1 MAQYKIQQGDTLSAL
16 ARKYGTSVDALMQ
29 MNPQIQDRD
38 LIYYDRM
45 MTVPGAGTVAGT
57 PPDIAG
63 GPSVAS
69 LDDINQAI
77 NQYGSVT
84 PAPSTSS
91 SSRYLSGDMFS
102 PETLGTADSSNMD
115 TSGSSNM
122 FANAFG
128 TVKDYINAEK
138 PFTGEEYAKS
148 IIEDRQKLIADNY
161 GTSGQPTISELFSN
175 IKPPVS
181 SNPYQIM
188 STEGASSIGP
198 TIEDTLSP
206 IKESVVKSANKA
218 GKAVQQL
225 ITEAPDQLEGAITSF
240 ANNEVAAI
248 LEGLNKADRFIKD
261 GDLSFLMKKYSD
273 SITDQAK
280 EGAESFAK
288 NIGIIRKDFVDTLS
302 DFAQDNNLDMQSLVE
317 AIDVD
322 ALYDFT
328 GIKNKKKERE
338 IRLAEQRRLELE
350 RQRRMAVNK
359 RTSGVP
365 ISSYAQGGL
374 AQQAKNVAAQGR
386 YGDSMLLHV
395 NPAEVA
401 GLSQVMPL
409 TVNPETGQPEAF
421 LPFLLPILGSIGGSA
436 LAGSSLLAGT
446 ALAGKAAL
454 LGAIGSGL
462 GTYAATGDAKKGLM
476 SGLMGYGLGT
486 ALGSGAKAANAAT
499 GAKDAAV
506 ASANATLPANV
517 MGPPVPPPPVV
528 GPPAP
533 VGASGSIFS
542 NVKDIASAPKEGLG
556 GFFTQ
561 MSKPSSFIPTYAGAA
576 GYGMMNSQEEFNR
589 QMENLKANDTEEYN
603 RILAEHPEYIPML
616 SGYQTYRGGRR
627 TEQAKKE
634 FKPTAGVEARDIN
647 PFFMAGFQPEVGYL
661 KNLNPSSAQ
670 IVSGQSG
677 YAFGTEGSDMPAM
690 TAPFDPTQTA
700 GYQSFYN
707 APTGQPYS
715 IDPFQ
720 KQTFERGPA
729 PVMPDPMPVTEAVAD
744 AEPNVPIYVPPVE
757 ETRVEPFNPASLIS
771 PDSLNEVASVLT
783 SGMSREAREERD
795 TGVPMNGMMD
805 MTPPPPREAPTIA
818 PRQAPTPMYMPD
830 TSNLSREEIESG
842 AFDSSLLGSTVAS
855 PIVQD
860 YFAPP
865 PPVTTT
871 VPRGQD
877 RARRGRGGRNRK
889 AEGGKTYPNEGLE
902 ALAKEAPEAVK
913 AMGYQEGGLT
923 QEAMSD
929 PVTQEVVK
937 YISGESGNDQVV
949 SQFVNKYGSEAFMQ
963 LREMILQQMSGGQS
977 QTEGLISGGD
987 MGGMT
992 DDIPM
997 TISGGPAAVSQ
1008 GEYIV
1013 PADVV
1018 SGIGDGD
1025 TESGASILDDMLD
1038 NVRMAR
1044 TGTTK
1049 QAPRLANVGGLMPA

>member
-45 MTVPGAGTVAGT
+45 MSVPGAGTPPPVAGPSPNT
-57 PPDIAG
+57 NIDNIPG
-63 GPSVAS
+63 GPSLLSV
-69 LDDINQAI
+69 DDINRM
-77 NQYGSVT
+77 
-84 PAPSTSS
+84 TSEAS
-91 SSRYLSGDMFS
+91 QTG
-102 PETLGTADSSNMD
+102 
-115 TSGSSNM
+115 
-122 FANAFG
+122 ANF
-128 TVKDYINAEK
+128 
-138 PFTGEEYAKS
+138 
-148 IIEDRQKLIADNY
+148 
-161 GTSGQPTISELFSN
+161 FSN
-175 IKPPVS
+175 LMPDASDDAVAYAQSQIVDQDKLDRAIAEASKDFHPKNIFSNLKQFAQDTGGNIQNFVANNAPPVTYDPFQVTS
-181 SNPYQIM
+181 VQ
-188 STEGASSIGP
+188 GP
-198 TIEDTLSP
+198 STIEDTLSP
-206 IKESVVKSANKA
+206 MKESVIQSANKA
-218 GKAVQQL
+218 GQAVQE
-225 ITEAPDQLEGAITSF
+225 IIKDAPDAIKGSLSSF
-240 ANNEVAAI
+240 ANNEIAAI
-248 LEGLNKADRFIKD
+248 LGGLNKADRFIKD

-273 SITDQAK
+273 SITDKAK
-280 EGAESFAK
+280 EGAESFAS
-288 NIGIIRKDFVDTLS
+288 NINIIRKDFVDTLS
-302 DFAQDNNLDMQSLVE
+302 DFAQDNNLDVQSLVE

-328 GIKNKKKERE
+328 GIKNRKKERE

-421 LPFLLPILGSIGGSA
+421 LPFLLPLLGSVA
-436 LAGSSLLAGT
+436 AP
-446 ALAGKAAL
+446 AL
-454 LGAIGSGL
+454 LGSTALGGFLGSAGLAALGSGL
-462 GTYAATGDAKKGLM
+462 GTFAATGDAKKGLM
-476 SGLMGYGLGT
+476 SGLMGYGIGKALGAGASALGGKGATDAATMTVKAGDILSGIAGQQGTTVAELAKLNEIANPDLIKIGQTINLPSAVGSSVTTPLENIGTLAGAKGEGLKAFGT
-486 ALGSGAKAANAAT
+486 A
-499 GAKDAAV
+499 
-506 ASANATLPANV
+506 
-517 MGPPVPPPPVV
+517 
-528 GPPAP
+528 
-533 VGASGSIFS
+533 
-542 NVKDIASAPKEGLG
+542 
-556 GFFTQ
+556 
-561 MSKPSSFIPTYAGAA
+561 MSKPSAYIPTYLGAS
-576 GYGMMNSQEEFNR
+576 GYGMMNSQEDFNR
-589 QMENLKANDTEEYN
+589 QMENLKTSDTEEYN
-603 RILAEHPEYIPML
+603 RILAQHPEYIPML
-616 SGYQTYRGGRR
+616 SGFNQPQTYRGGRK

-677 YAFGTEGSDMPAM
+677 YAFGTEGSDMPSM

-729 PVMPDPMPVTEAVAD
+729 PVMPDPVPAPVTEAVAD

-757 ETRVEPFNPASLIS
+757 ETSDPVSSLI
-771 PDSLNEVASVLT
+771 DSFA
-783 SGMSREAREERD
+783 GRYYGEEKEMLD

-805 MTPPPPREAPTIA
+805 MTPPPPREAPTPA
-818 PRQAPTPMYMPD
+818 PIQTPPPMYMPD

-842 AFDSSLLGSTVAS
+842 AFDPSLLGSTVAS

-902 ALAKEAPEAVK
+902 ALAKEAPKAVE

-923 QEAMSD
+923 QEMLAD
-929 PVTQEVVK
+929 PVTQEVIR
-937 YISGESGNDQVV
+937 YISGDSGNDDSV
-949 SQFVNKYGSEAFMQ
+949 SSFVNKYGTESFMQ

-977 QTEGLISGGD
+977 QTEGLISGAN

-1018 SGIGDGD
+1018 SGLGDGD
-1025 TESGASILDDMLD
+1025 TESGAGILDDMLD

-1049 QAPRLANVGGLMPA
+1049 QAPRLDNAGGLMPA

>member
-16 ARKYGTSVDALMQ
+16 ARRYGTSVDALMQ

-45 MTVPGAGTVAGT
+45 MTVPGADT
-57 PPDIAG
+57 PPVVSPVD
-63 GPSVAS
+63 
-69 LDDINQAI
+69 N
-77 NQYGSVT
+77 
-84 PAPSTSS
+84 APSTSS

-122 FANAFG
+122 FADAFG

-161 GTSGQPTISELFSN
+161 GTSGQPTMGNLFS
-175 IKPPVS
+175 S
-181 SNPYQIM
+181 L
-188 STEGASSIGP
+188 ASDDAVEYAKSQMVDQDKLDDILSAQP
-198 TIEDTLSP
+198 TMGEIFSP
-206 IKESVVKSANKA
+206 IKESVVKSANDA
-218 GKAVQQL
+218 GQAVSEIIQQ
-225 ITEAPDQLEGAITSF
+225 APDTIKGALSSF

-248 LEGLNKADRFIKD
+248 LGGLNKADRFIKD

-273 SITDQAK
+273 SITDKAK
-280 EGAESFAK
+280 EGSESFAK
-288 NIGIIRKDFVDTLS
+288 NIGIIRKDFIDNLS

-322 ALYDFT
+322 ALYDAT
-328 GIKNKKKERE
+328 GIRNRRKERE

-350 RQRRMAVNK
+350 RQRRMAVNQ

-365 ISSYAQGGL
+365 ISSYAKGGL
-374 AQQAKNVAAQGR
+374 AEQARNVAAQGR
-386 YGDSMLLHV
+386 FGDSMLLHV

-454 LGAIGSGL
+454 LGAVGSGL

-486 ALGSGAKAANAAT
+486 ALGAGAKAANAAT

-506 ASANATLPANV
+506 ASANATLPAGV

-561 MSKPSSFIPTYAGAA
+561 MSKPSSFLPTYVGAA
-576 GYGMMNSQEEFNR
+576 GYGLQNSQEDFQR
-589 QMENLKANDTEEYN
+589 SMEALRTQDEDEYN
-603 RILAEHPEYIPML
+603 RILAEHPEYVPML
-616 SGYQTYRGGRR
+616 QNQTFQRGGR
-627 TEQAKKE
+627 TKEQLKKE
-634 FKPTAGVEARDIN
+634 FKPTAAIEAREID
-647 PFFMAGFQPEVGYL
+647 PFFMPGFQAERAYL
-661 KNLNPSSAQ
+661 RNVNPSSGQ
-670 IVSGQSG
+670 IISGQSG
-677 YAFGTEGSDMPAM
+677 YAFGTESADAPMS
-690 TAPFDPTQTA
+690 APFDPTQTT

-707 APTGQPYS
+707 APVTPYVL
-715 IDPFQ
+715 DPFQ

-729 PVMPDPMPVTEAVAD
+729 PIMPDPVPVPLTETVAD
-744 AEPNVPIYVPPVE
+744 AQPNVPIFVPPVE

-771 PDSLNEVASVLT
+771 PDSLNEVANMFT

-795 TGVPMNGMMD
+795 TGVPTDIMDMIAPPMSTSTPIMSTNEPMMMD
-805 MTPPPPREAPTIA
+805 
-818 PRQAPTPMYMPD
+818 
-830 TSNLSREEIESG
+830 TSGLSREEIESG
-842 AFDSSLLGSTVAS
+842 AFDPSMMATPAPLPAS
-855 PIVQD
+855 FFD
-860 YFAPP
+860 YLPP
-865 PPVTTT
+865 QPVTTDT
-871 VPRGQD
+871 SGGFGGRMRSIG
-877 RARRGRGGRNRK
+877 GRGGGRRRK

-902 ALAKEAPEAVK
+902 ALAKSGEKGKEAVE

-929 PVTQEVVK
+929 PVTQEVVR
-937 YISGESGNDQVV
+937 YISGESGNDQIV
-949 SQFVNKYGSEAFMQ
+949 SQFVNKYGNEAFMQ

-977 QTEGLISGGD
+977 QTEGLISGAN

-992 DDIPM
+992 DDLPM
-997 TISGGPAAVSQ
+997 TISGDPAAVSQ

-1018 SGIGDGD
+1018 SGLGDGD
-1025 TESGASILDDMLD
+1025 TNSGARVLDDMLD
-1038 NVRMAR
+1038 NVRLAR

-1049 QAPRLANVGGLMPA
+1049 QAPKLSSTGALMPA

>member
-45 MTVPGAGTVAGT
+45 MTVPGAGTPPTVAGK
-57 PPDIAG
+57 PPNITSPNIVG

-69 LDDINQAI
+69 VDDINRMTNEASQTGANIFANLVPDAEGDAVSYAQSQAVDQDKLNQAI
-77 NQYGSVT
+77 AQAS
-84 PAPSTSS
+84 
-91 SSRYLSGDMFS
+91 
-102 PETLGTADSSNMD
+102 
-115 TSGSSNM
+115 
-122 FANAFG
+122 
-128 TVKDYINAEK
+128 KDFNPQDI
-138 PFTGEEYAKS
+138 
-148 IIEDRQKLIADNY
+148 
-161 GTSGQPTISELFSN
+161 FSN
-175 IKPPVS
+175 LKQFAQDTGGNIQNFVANNAPPVS
-181 SNPYQIM
+181 ADPFQIM
-188 STEGASSIGP
+188 SAQGP
-198 TIEDTLSP
+198 STIEDTLSP
-206 IKESVVKSANKA
+206 IKDSVVKSANEA
-218 GKAVQQL
+218 GEAVQKIIQD
-225 ITEAPDQLEGAITSF
+225 APDAIKGSLSSF
-240 ANNEVAAI
+240 ANNEIAAI
-248 LEGLNKADRFIKD
+248 LGGLNKADRFIKD

-273 SITDQAK
+273 SITDKAK
-280 EGAESFAK
+280 EGAESFAS
-288 NIGIIRKDFVDTLS
+288 NINIIRKDFVDNLS
-302 DFAQDNNLDMQSLVE
+302 DFAQDNNLDVQSLVE

-338 IRLAEQRRLELE
+338 IRLAEQKRLELE
-350 RQRRMAVNK
+350 RQRRMAVMQ

-365 ISSYAQGGL
+365 TSGYAKGGL

-421 LPFLLPILGSIGGSA
+421 LPFLLPLLGSVA
-436 LAGSSLLAGT
+436 AP
-446 ALAGKAAL
+446 AL
-454 LGAIGSGL
+454 LGGTFLGGLGSAGLAALGSGL
-462 GTYAATGDAKKGLM
+462 GTWAATGDAKKGLM
-476 SGLMGYGLGT
+476 SGLMGYGIGKALGAGASALGGKGATDAATTMTVGTGDTLSGIAGQQGTTVAELAKLNEIANPDLIKVGQTLKLPSAVGSSVTTPLENVGTLAGAKGEGLKAFGT
-486 ALGSGAKAANAAT
+486 A
-499 GAKDAAV
+499 
-506 ASANATLPANV
+506 
-517 MGPPVPPPPVV
+517 M
-528 GPPAP
+528 
-533 VGASGSIFS
+533 
-542 NVKDIASAPKEGLG
+542 
-556 GFFTQ
+556 
-561 MSKPSSFIPTYAGAA
+561 MKPSAYIPTYIGAS
-576 GYGMMNSQEEFNR
+576 GYGMMNSQEDFNR

-603 RILAEHPEYIPML
+603 RILAQHPEYIPML
-616 SGYQTYRGGRR
+616 SGFNQPQTYRGGRR

-729 PVMPDPMPVTEAVAD
+729 PVMPDPVPAPVTEAVVD

-757 ETRVEPFNPASLIS
+757 ETSDPVSSFI
-771 PDSLNEVASVLT
+771 DSFAGRYYGEGKEML
-783 SGMSREAREERD
+783 D
-795 TGVPMNGMMD
+795 TGIPMQGMMD
-805 MTPPPPREAPTIA
+805 VTAPPMV
-818 PRQAPTPMYMPD
+818 APTPIMPTNEPIMMTD
-830 TSNLSREEIESG
+830 TSGLSNEELESG
-842 AFDSSLLGSTVAS
+842 AFNPALLGSVAS
-855 PIVQD
+855 PIIQD

-865 PPVTTT
+865 PPITTT

-902 ALAKEAPEAVK
+902 ALAKEAPEAVE

-923 QEAMSD
+923 QEMLAD
-929 PVTQEVVK
+929 PVTQEVVR
-937 YISGESGNDQVV
+937 YISGDSGNDD
-949 SQFVNKYGSEAFMQ
+949 SISSFVNKYGTESFMM

-977 QTEGLISGGD
+977 QTEGLISGAN

-1018 SGIGDGD
+1018 SGLGDGD
-1025 TESGASILDDMLD
+1025 TESGAGILDDMLD

-1049 QAPRLANVGGLMPA
+1049 QAPRLDNAGGLMPA